1 MTPRSVTLD
10 LPDLDAT
17 RRLGH
22 ALGRALFPGAVL
34 ALEGGLGAGKTH
46 LVRAIAEGLD
56 VPDPRIVTSPTFV
69 LLQQYEGRLPIH
81 HFDAY
86 RLTSPE
92 AFVALGVDDM
102 LGGDGV
108 CIIEWADLVERVL
121 PADRLR
127 IRLRVTGETSREA
140 LLEASGERHAAM
152 LTGLAL

>member
-1 MTPRSVTLD
+1 MSASSITLQ

-22 ALGRALFPGAVL
+22 ALGRALFPGAVI

-46 LVRAIAEGLD
+46 LVRAIAEGLE
-56 VPDPRIVTSPTFV
+56 VPDSRIVTSPTFV
-69 LLQQYEGRLPIH
+69 LLQQYEGRLTMY

-92 AFVALGVDDM
+92 AFLALGAAEM
-102 LGGDGV
+102 LEDAGV
-108 CIIEWADLVERVL
+108 CVVEWADLVERCL

-127 IRLRVTGETSREA
+127 VRLRVTGETSREA
-140 LLEASGERHAAM
+140 LIEATGERHAA
-152 LTGLAL
+152 LLASLEL

>member
-1 MTPRSVTLD
+1 MKID
-10 LPDLDAT
+10 LPDIDAT

-22 ALGRALFPGAVL
+22 ALGRALFPGAVV

-46 LVRAIAEGLD
+46 LVRAVAEGLA

-86 RLTSPE
+86 RLTSPA
-92 AFVALGVDDM
+92 AFLALGTDDI
-102 LGGDGV
+102 LEGDGV
-108 CIIEWADLVERVL
+108 CLIEWADLVARVL

-127 IRLRVTGETSREA
+127 VRLCVTGETKREA
-140 LLEASGERHAAM
+140 LIEATGPRHAAIIA
-152 LTGLAL
+152 ALG